1 MSETSITISKAS
13 FKPYLA
19 LAGGIIC
26 LGFSGIFV
34 SWANAPGTVTGFY
47 RMGIA
52 AVILAIPF
60 FVRRRQS
67 INLPPKGIAVAI
79 FGGLLFACDLYFFN
93 TGVLLSGAV
102 NPTLMGNTAPLW
114 VAIGALI
121 IFREKLHKPFWAGLG
136 LAMAGAAFILG
147 LDTLRDFSLGLGT
160 FFGLLAGMFYGGY
173 YLVTQLGRRS
183 IDALSY
189 FWIAVASAAIILL
202 VVSLVAG
209 QPLFGYSR
217 RTYLSFLG
225 LGLVSQLLGQFSFSY
240 SLGFLPASFVSPA
253 GLGQPVVTA
262 LLVGPLLGQHLSLM
276 QIIGG
281 LAVLLGVFFVHHS
294 RQKADPVSNSTRGG

>member
-1 MSETSITISKAS
+1 
-13 FKPYLA
+13 LA
-19 LAGGIIC
+19 LVCGIIC

-60 FVRRRQS
+60 VVRRRQS

-79 FGGLLFACDLYFFN
+79 FGGLLFACDLYFYN

-114 VAIGALI
+114 VALGALI
-121 IFREKLHKPFWAGLG
+121 IFHEKLHRSFWVGLG
-136 LAMAGAAFILG
+136 LALAGAIFILG
-147 LDTLRDFSLGLGT
+147 LDTLRDFSLGMGT
-160 FFGLLAGMFYGGY
+160 FFGLLAGMFYGAY
-173 YLVTQLGRRS
+173 YLVTQMGRRS

-209 QPLFGYSR
+209 QPLSGYSL

-225 LGLVSQLLGQFSFSY
+225 LGIVSQVIGQFSFSY

-262 LLVGPLLGQHLSLM
+262 LLVGPLLGQHMTWM

-281 LAVLLGVFFVHHS
+281 IAVLSGVLFVHRS
-294 RQKADPVSNSTRGG
+294 RKKGKSVSISTSSG